1 MKRQLAPS
9 RAQRG
14 FSLIEVMIASA
25 VFLIVAIG
33 LLPLFA
39 RSVGNNLGGREST
52 DVAHQAISRSE
63 ELFQTSFNNATLTV
77 PAGATVLET
86 VEYFSKK
93 DQVWKAG
100 APTLTDGALWL
111 RTTRVRQFQIEDL
124 RVDGRMDTP
133 LDGSEPPGQVHLKE
147 IEVELTPGRDND
159 WVQAAR
165 PLTVRTIKAK

>member
-1 MKRQLAPS
+1 MKPQLAPS
-9 RAQRG
+9 GAQRG

-39 RSVGNNLGGREST
+39 RSIGNNLGGREST
-52 DVAHQAISRSE
+52 DVANQAISRSE

-100 APTLTDGALWL
+100 SPTLTDGALWL

-133 LDGSEPPGQVHLKE
+133 LDGAEPPGQVHVKE
-147 IEVELTPGRDND
+147 IEVELTAGRDND
-159 WVQAAR
+159 WVQAVR